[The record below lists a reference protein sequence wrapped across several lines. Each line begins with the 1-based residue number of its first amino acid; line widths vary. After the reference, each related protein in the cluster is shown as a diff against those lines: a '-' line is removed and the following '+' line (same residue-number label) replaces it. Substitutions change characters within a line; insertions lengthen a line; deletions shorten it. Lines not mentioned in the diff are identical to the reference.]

1 MSNNA
6 TVLSKRVG
14 GLVPAH
20 YKSDYPVFIEFMQG
34 YFEWLHRAPGIT
46 QDERDV
52 LLADTEWVSINTQEF
67 IENGAAKYLTDGD
80 ADIDQAVRE
89 FGRIINPGSGV
100 KRLRDDVVMI
110 RAFGGLETSD
120 GEVLVDSNNE
130 TIEVPDRDTHH
141 FDEWL
146 RTLSFPLP
154 SDPIVSRRVDRGM
167 FIRLIKHISACR
179 GTQSATH
186 LFFWMFFGED
196 IAQNNPYSNDP
207 IWVTR
212 TNIMTIDNIN
222 HKIDHADNTMRDDW
236 FYNEFSYVI
245 FVKNQVDHYKDLF
258 EQVYIPYLHAAG
270 FAVFL
275 RQV

>member
-1 MSNNA
+1 MSENN
-6 TVLSKRVG
+6 TILSHRVS

-20 YKSDYPVFIEFMQG
+20 YKSDYPLFIEFMLG

-46 QDERDV
+46 ADEREV
-52 LLADTEWVSINTQEF
+52 LLLDTDWVSINTQEF
-67 IENGAAKYLTDGD
+67 IENGAAKYLTDGGD
-80 ADIDQAVRE
+80 DINLAVQE
-89 FGRIINPGSGV
+89 FNKIINPGTGV
-100 KRLRDDVVMI
+100 KRLRDDVIMSRSFV
-110 RAFGGLETSD
+110 GLETSD

-130 TIEVPDRDTHH
+130 VIQLPDRDTHH
-141 FDEWL
+141 FNEWL
-146 RTLSFPLP
+146 HTLAFAVPA
-154 SDPIVSRRVDRGM
+154 DPIVSRRIDRGM

-207 IWVTR
+207 IWSPR
-212 TNIMTIDNIN
+212 TNITTIDEIT

-236 FYNEFSYVI
+236 LYNEFSYVI
-245 FVKNQVDHYKDLF
+245 FVKNPVEYYKDLF
-258 EQVYIPYLHAAG
+258 EQVYLPYLHAAG

-275 RQV
+275 KQA